1 MTLRALALAALS
13 SLALTA
19 LAHAAPWTYTDGS
32 GQTVT
37 LDAAPQRI
45 IASQDAAAG
54 LIPLGIRPVGIYADG
69 PIADAKCLQGLDLA
83 GIEIIGQAWG
93 EVDIEKA
100 AALDPDLVLAEWWD
114 RNATWSGGEDVV
126 TLLTQ
131 LAPITG
137 VSAGDSIL
145 GMIEDYETLAAS
157 LGADLAQPAIA
168 AEKTAFETALADFK
182 SAIAAKPGL
191 KVLAV
196 YAGNDALYVAD
207 PAGAAELLDMQSW
220 GLDLVEPEGVDA
232 AGNNYFET
240 VSWENADK
248 YPADLILVDNR
259 SPATLKTALAQPTWT
274 LNPGAKA
281 GQVAEWPAFWLRNYT
296 HYAAALAGL
305 TTAINAADPDLTP

>member
-1 MTLRALALAALS
+1 MSVRALALAALS
-13 SLALTA
+13 SVALSSTVSA
-19 LAHAAPWTYTDGS
+19 EPWTYTDGS

-37 LDAAPQRI
+37 LDAIPQRI

-69 PIADAKCLQGLDLA
+69 PIAEAKALQGLDLS
-83 GIEIIGQAWG
+83 GIEIIGQVWG

-114 RNATWSGGEDVV
+114 RNTVWSGGHNVV
-126 TLLTQ
+126 DLLSQ
-131 LAPITG
+131 LAPVTG
-137 VSAGDSIL
+137 ISAGDSIL
-145 GMIEDYETLAAS
+145 VMIEDYEKLAAS
-157 LGADLAQPAIA
+157 LGADLTQPAIA
-168 AEKTAFETALADFK
+168 EQKAGFETALNDFK
-182 SAIAAKPGL
+182 AAVAAKPGL

-196 YAGNDALYVAD
+196 YAGDDALYVGD

-220 GLDLVEPEGVDA
+220 GLDIVEPEGVDA
-232 AGNNYFET
+232 AGNNYFEN

-248 YPADLILVDNR
+248 YPADLVLVDNR

-274 LNPGAKA
+274 LIPGAKA

-296 HYAAALAGL
+296 HYAAALTDL
-305 TTAINAADPDLTP
+305 TAAISAANADLTP